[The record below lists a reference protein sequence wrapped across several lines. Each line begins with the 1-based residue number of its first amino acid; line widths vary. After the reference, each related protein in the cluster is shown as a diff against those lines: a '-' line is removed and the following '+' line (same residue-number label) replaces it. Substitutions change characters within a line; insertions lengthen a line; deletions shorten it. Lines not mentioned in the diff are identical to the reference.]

1 MSGKLGFLA
10 VSSQPSS
17 QLPIAEFHE
26 WYEDEHI
33 PLRLDHLPEFLAGA
47 RFKVHS
53 RRTRNQLEN
62 EDEKVEGPSWLA
74 LYFVDSPSVFSASNY
89 NSLRTNRS
97 EREKGILSRIEVMT
111 RLTGEV
117 LGVWSGNEE
126 RTSGFH
132 PGRPSGSIVTH
143 GLSVRCVGLNAMD
156 EIKSWMSCMQRGI
169 ANSQEINDGWAR
181 THLICVLESGT
192 SHFGINVEVEAGKD
206 ESTMAYFV
214 VHGKDLRLAH
224 SSRTD
229 LL

>member
-1 MSGKLGFLA
+1 MSGRPGFLA
-10 VSSQPSS
+10 VSSQLSS

-33 PLRLDHLPEFLAGA
+33 PLRLNHLPEFLAGA

-53 RRTRNQLEN
+53 RRTRNQLN
-62 EDEKVEGPSWLA
+62 EDEKVGGPSWLA
-74 LYFVDSPSVFSASNY
+74 LYFVDSPNVFSAPNY
-89 NSLRTNRS
+89 TSLRTNRS
-97 EREKGILSRIEVMT
+97 EREKGVLSRIEAMT

-126 RTSGFH
+126 RTSGLQ

-156 EIKSWMSCMQRGI
+156 EIKKWIQQRI
-169 ANSQEINDGWAR
+169 ANSQEMNDGWAR

-192 SHFGINVEVEAGKD
+192 SHFGINAAVKD
-206 ESTMAYFV
+206 ESVMAYFV

-229 LL
+229 LLQSL